1 MRIGAQTAAKGLV
14 LVAVAAAVL
23 VVLVGFRGGEQA
35 RDLPAVTA
43 PVAAAAPAEAEP
55 GTAPAPDAAVAP
67 DVAAPVAASDQADGP
82 AAGAPGSVED
92 LWRMVQAD
100 PENADLWRD
109 LGVNYVNAHEYVS
122 AAEAFAAAVE
132 LRPDDA
138 RLHADLGT
146 ALLYQGLV
154 RIARTEYLR
163 ALEIDPELA
172 EAHFNLGVTYSHSE
186 PVDVEAALASWRLAE
201 QFADDEELVQLAREY
216 IEAYG
221 KDAVAAPLGAAPG
234 SPEATA
240 SDADGAVQST
250 DSAAAGGAEVQP
262 HASPE
267 SDGS

>member
-1 MRIGAQTAAKGLV
+1 MRVNAQTAAKGLI

-23 VVLVGFRGGEQA
+23 VALVGFRGGEQA
-35 RDLPAVTA
+35 RDLPSATA
-43 PVAAAAPAEAEP
+43 PVAGVAEAEAGPGAAPAPGAAAPDGA
-55 GTAPAPDAAVAP
+55 APAATSDDADEA
-67 DVAAPVAASDQADGP
+67 

-92 LWRMVQAD
+92 LWRMVQED

-122 AAEAFAAAVE
+122 AAEAFAAAIE

-138 RLHADLGT
+138 RLHSDLGT

-154 RIARTEYLR
+154 RIARAEYLR
-163 ALEIDPELA
+163 AIEIDPELA

-186 PVDVEAALASWRLAE
+186 PADVEAALASWKLAE
-201 QFADDEELVQLAREY
+201 RFADDEELVQLARDY

-221 KDAVAAPLGAAPG
+221 KEAAAAAPHGAAPG
-234 SPEATA
+234 PAEETA
-240 SDADGAVQST
+240 SDVDESARSAAP
-250 DSAAAGGAEVQP
+250 AAAGSAEEEPGAP
-262 HASPE
+262 PE